1 MRAHLQAFCCVAL
14 LFCVAGY
21 AQSVGNITTVAGTG
35 TAGFTGD
42 GGLSISA
49 KVYYPYGVGVD
60 KAGYFYSTSR
70 IRTAIASVRSTSPT
84 M

>member
-49 KVYYPYGVGVD
+49 KVYFPYGVGVD
-60 KAGYFYSTSR
+60 KAVTSTSR
-70 IRTAIASVRSTSPT
+70 IRTTIASVRSTSPT